1 MGIVLEELDSSDMID
16 VLHFL
21 FEEDAL
27 GPTGEFLEARSSL
40 RTNIYSNMYK
50 KQYKY
55 KVGKS
60 ESSIPMPPEGEEL
73 TPFDP
78 MNAETKPYVPP
89 TDFNPDSSL
98 PFGGLID
105 APEA

>member
-1 MGIVLEELDSSDMID
+1 MGIVLEELESSDMID

-27 GPTGEFLEARSSL
+27 GPTGEFIEARSTL
-40 RTNIYSNMYK
+40 RTSIYSNLYNRE
-50 KQYKY
+50 YRF

-60 ESSIPMPPEGEEL
+60 DSSRPMTANGEDL

-78 MNAETKPYVPP
+78 MNSETKPYVPA
-89 TDFNPDSSL
+89 TDFNPESSL
-98 PFGGLID
+98 PFGGLIG
-105 APEA
+105 APEE